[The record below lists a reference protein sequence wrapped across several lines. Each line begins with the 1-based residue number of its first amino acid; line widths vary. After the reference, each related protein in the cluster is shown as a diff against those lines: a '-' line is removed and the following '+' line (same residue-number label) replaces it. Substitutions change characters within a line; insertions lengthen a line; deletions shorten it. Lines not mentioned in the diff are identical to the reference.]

1 MRSIQDVGLEILSNN
16 PAKFY
21 IFLGDEYGVK
31 QTYIDKLKDFYGQ
44 FEEIDSVQSFVS
56 MMKSK
61 RLIPLDPKLYISRYD
76 EGFLSSL
83 DATTQDTF
91 NHLRIIGTLVCIYQQ
106 PKHSSKL
113 DKYLPDYC
121 VSIDNISPTFKSKYL
136 HSDFNIPDKL
146 IDAAVKYGSN
156 YGQCRN
162 MCKCMSHLNS
172 PSNLLDLSESEI
184 AEMFGC
190 VKSSDDALFKLG
202 IAAKNFNYIV
212 SLLDK
217 YDGDLVN
224 ILYAVLSTMV
234 ELDKLMDNKY
244 ADSDLRQYLK
254 LWSRRDI
261 YYMFM
266 HGYDQLKKS
275 RTISYDMYNG
285 LIYLFS
291 LLQFKEVPAIGEI

>member
-61 RLIPLDPKLYISRYD
+61 RFIPLDPKLYISRYD

-121 VSIDNISPTFKSKYL
+121 VSIDNISPKFKSKYL
-136 HSDFNIPDKL
+136 HSDFNLPDKL
-146 IDAAVKYGSN
+146 IDVAVKYGSN

-162 MCKCMSHLNS
+162 MCKCMSHLNN
-172 PSNLLDLSESEI
+172 PSDLLDLSESKI

-190 VKSSDDALFKLG
+190 VKSIDDSLFKRG
-202 IAAKNFNYIV
+202 IAAKNFNYVV
-212 SLLDK
+212 SLLDN

-244 ADSDLRQYLK
+244 TDSDLRQYLK
-254 LWSRRDI
+254 LWSRRDL

>member
-16 PAKFY
+16 PSKFY
-21 IFLGDEYGVK
+21 IFLGDEYGIK
-31 QTYIDKLKDFYGQ
+31 QTYIDKLKGFYGE
-44 FEEIDSVQSFVS
+44 FEEINSVQSFMS

-91 NHLRIIGTLVCIYQQ
+91 NHLRIIGTLICIYQQ

-113 DKYLPDYC
+113 NKYLPDYC
-121 VSIDNISPTFKSKYL
+121 VSIDNISPKFKSKYL
-136 HSDFNIPDKL
+136 HADFNLPDKL
-146 IDAAVKYGSN
+146 INIAVKYGAN
-156 YGQCRN
+156 YGQCIN
-162 MCKCMSHLNS
+162 ICKSISHLNN
-172 PSNLLDLSESEI
+172 PSNLLDLAESEI

-190 VKSSDDALFKLG
+190 VKSSDDSLFKLG
-202 IAAKNFNYIV
+202 IAAKNFNYMIG
-212 SLLDK
+212 LLDK
-217 YDGDLVN
+217 YNGDLVN
-224 ILYAVLSTMV
+224 ILYAILSTMI

-244 ADSDLRQYLK
+244 TDSNLRQYLK

-266 HGYDQLKKS
+266 QGYDQLKKS
-275 RTISYDMYNG
+275 RTMSYDMYNG

-291 LLQFKEVPAIGEI
+291 LLQFREVPAIGEI